1 MPVMA
6 GMGAPYKPRGG
17 AVMEALAQVAALIVV
32 SIIIVAIA
40 LRRGLIRDPQPGLV
54 RRAFHFAGGPFPLS
68 IAIHLAVLLFLIVTV
83 HETRGRNLIMVD
95 FEAGGGGSQL
105 ESLEVPDVPM
115 PDVGPRFDAPAV
127 NSLDEQTLRS
137 LEGFVRSPNGIGIGR
152 GSGIGSGEGPG
163 IGSGFPGFIANLR
176 RKGFDVVLVIDGTD
190 SMRLVMEDVK
200 ARMTEIVRAIHR
212 LVPTARMGIVV
223 YGGVD
228 EPLDVQPLT
237 LSSTKLERFLTGI
250 QTKGGG
256 EWEENLAGAIQ
267 AAIEQMD
274 WKPYAH
280 KVIVVVG
287 DAPPKAD
294 RFASTLDLIR
304 TFHRQSGVLNTIDVT
319 AQEHER
325 FEREFAIHVHRA
337 EPGKISPLPAFYQQ
351 TRAAYLEL
359 AYAGGGSMKS
369 LEGNDLINQQV
380 LMLAFGKNWAEQVA
394 PFAQVSEAASP

>member
-1 MPVMA
+1 
-6 GMGAPYKPRGG
+6 
-17 AVMEALAQVAALIVV
+17 MEALALVAALIVV
-32 SIIIVAIA
+32 SIMIVAIA
-40 LRRGLIRDPQPGLV
+40 LRRGVIPDRLQPGIV

-68 IAIHLAVLLFLIVTV
+68 VAIHLAVLLFLIVTV

-95 FEAGGGGSQL
+95 FEAGGGGGSQL

-115 PDVGPRFDAPAV
+115 PDVGPRFDAPAA
-127 NSLDEQTLRS
+127 NSLDEQALRS
-137 LEGFVRSPNGIGIGR
+137 LEGFVRSPNGSGIGG

-163 IGSGFPGFIANLR
+163 LGSGFPGFIANLR
-176 RKGFDVVLVIDGTD
+176 RKGFDVVLVIDGTA

-223 YGGVD
+223 YGGVG
-228 EPLDVQPLT
+228 EPFDVQPLT
-237 LSSTKLERFLTGI
+237 LSSAKLERFLAGI

-267 AAIEQMD
+267 TAIEQMD

-294 RFASTLDLIR
+294 RFASTLELIR

-337 EPGKISPLPAFYQQ
+337 EPGKVSPLPAFYQQ

-380 LMLAFGKNWAEQVA
+380 LMLAFGNDWAEQVA
-394 PFAQVSEAASP
+394 QFAHVSEPASP